1 MMHKFIGILSVLILF
16 SVYMKAQDTI
26 VVSNSEEIKA
36 KVLSIS
42 ESKVIYKIAG
52 QSVERVLS
60 KRKILMI
67 KYANGEKDVFKQDS
81 VAYKLLDLYDEDGV
95 RGIVIEIAD
104 GGYHGKILSLDEIL
118 CKSYVGESKSFPLEN
133 NVWDSENGEENQAKF
148 LNSLKQSECTL
159 DDFPAYQWCIS
170 KGYGWYLPSKEELM
184 QLKALIN
191 KGENKQEMK
200 SNIEL
205 FNNKLIEYNAEAIM
219 TVQKAIMN
227 FCLCT
232 SSSQDI
238 KKDNVYVWYVP
249 LFKNKYMDD
258 PKVYKVGKKMLE
270 AYVRAMHRF

>member
-1 MMHKFIGILSVLILF
+1 MHKFIGILSVLMLF

-42 ESKVIYKIAG
+42 ESEVIYKIAD

-118 CKSYVGESKSFPLEN
+118 CKSYVGKTEFFPLEN
-133 NVWDSENGEENQAKF
+133 NVLDSGNGEENQVKF
-148 LNSLKQSECTL
+148 LKSLKQSECTL
-159 DDFPAYQWCIS
+159 DDFPPYQWCIS
-170 KGYGWYLPSKEELM
+170 KGDGWYLPSKEELM

-191 KGENKQEMK
+191 KGENKLEMK

-205 FNNKLIEYNAEAIM
+205 FNNKLIEYDAEAIM
-219 TVQKAIMN
+219 TAQKAMMN
-227 FCLCT
+227 LCLCT

-238 KKDNVYVWYVP
+238 KKDNVYVWCVP

-258 PKVYKVGKKMLE
+258 PKVYKVGKKMPE
-270 AYVRAMHRF
+270 AYARAMHRF